1 MLDARSGQIVWHKKV
16 LSAAYATGL
25 AVNADR
31 IYVTTADGEAQCY
44 ALHSGELYWQFRL
57 GNDLSDMT
65 PYRRGVQSVLARP
78 VPFQNRLIVC
88 GVDGYLYILDES
100 GKSVSKIFFG
110 SPISASPCA
119 VEKWLYVGMYDG
131 RLYSYEF

>member
-25 AVNADR
+25 AVDADK
-31 IYVTTADGEAQCY
+31 IYVTTANGEAQCY
-44 ALHSGELYWQFRL
+44 ALHFGELYWQFRL
-57 GNDLSDMT
+57 GNDLLDMT
-65 PYRRGVQSVLARP
+65 PYRRGVQSVLVRP

-100 GKSVSKIFFG
+100 GKSVSKTFFG
-110 SPISASPCA
+110 SAISASPCA
-119 VEKWLYVGMYDG
+119 VEKQLYVGMYDG
-131 RLYSYEF
+131 RLHSYGF